1 MWYIIGETNLRSEK
15 WIIDLYIAEK
25 IAIEGVSREE
35 IESCLAVPPANDLGD
50 YTLPCFR
57 FSKLL
62 KKSPAAIAEEL
73 RAAIPTDGVLT
84 EVTAVN
90 AISQLQNR
98 PHGLCPP
105 A

>member
-1 MWYIIGETNLRSEK
+1 MDYKS
-15 WIIDLYIAEK
+15 YIAEK

-62 KKSPAAIAEEL
+62 K
-73 RAAIPTDGVLT
+73 
-84 EVTAVN
+84 
-90 AISQLQNR
+90 
-98 PHGLCPP
+98 
-105 A
+105 